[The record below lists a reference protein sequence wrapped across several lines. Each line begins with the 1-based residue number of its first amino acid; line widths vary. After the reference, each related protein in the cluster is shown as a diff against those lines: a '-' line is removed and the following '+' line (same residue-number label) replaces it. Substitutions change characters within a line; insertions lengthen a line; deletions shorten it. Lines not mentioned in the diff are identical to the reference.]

1 MLNLTKAEGN
11 GLLLLKNNSK
21 LYIKKTRNGG
31 CVVLVIKLKLQK
43 SVFQHLNS
51 ANFFVNQ
58 PL

>member
-21 LYIKKTRNGG
+21 LYIKKTRNRG

-43 SVFQHLNS
+43 RVFQHLNS